1 MALQIFSTPL
11 VLENIE
17 SLFSEC
23 HNGRHSGDQETILS
37 FCCRLAL
44 LPSARKRV
52 AVRGS
57 PHVCDIVGAAKD
69 LALDTPAAT
78 RLLAVFAAHLQGQPE
93 LSAAAVNIWP
103 SQRHANDCAN
113 FRDIAIVP
121 AAAEVEEDAQTFLPL
136 ADGSD
141 QWLQGQVRYFAGVP
155 FALWSFQGAP
165 EELCSCSCELVPAM
179 NVCVPR
185 CTSARGQTCM
195 LAEHTAWRT
204 VMVLAPAA
212 DGSRHGSSVPALS
225 GGSGG
230 QHSGRA
236 ARRLC

>member
-1 MALQIFSTPL
+1 MALQVFSTPL
-11 VLENIE
+11 VLQNVEA
-17 SLFSEC
+17 LFSEGR
-23 HNGRHSGDQETILS
+23 NGRHSGDQETILS

-44 LPSARKRV
+44 VPNAHKRV

-103 SQRHANDCAN
+103 SQRHANDCAH

-121 AAAEVEEDAQTFLPL
+121 AVAEVEEDAPTFLPL

-141 QWLQGQVRYFAGVP
+141 QWLQGRVRCFVRGPV
-155 FALWSFQGAP
+155 ALWS
-165 EELCSCSCELVPAM
+165 L
-179 NVCVPR
+179 
-185 CTSARGQTCM
+185 
-195 LAEHTAWRT
+195 
-204 VMVLAPAA
+204 
-212 DGSRHGSSVPALS
+212 
-225 GGSGG
+225 
-230 QHSGRA
+230 
-236 ARRLC
+236 